1 MASQE
6 SSSRQ
11 SERRARKGKAPMEG
25 PSARIPKEE
34 DEDCSSK
41 IEWTE
46 YRVPEA
52 MMASMPLDEV
62 MTLKL
67 TRTLR
72 VREEAEPSRRSPPV
86 PQFSRARPLTPSS
99 SSTSLTEP
107 PRHTFFL
114 IYYTPTISSH
124 VTLSFNFLYIG
135 GCTTQ

>member
-1 MASQE
+1 
-6 SSSRQ
+6 
-11 SERRARKGKAPMEG
+11 
-25 PSARIPKEE
+25 
-34 DEDCSSK
+34 
-41 IEWTE
+41 
-46 YRVPEA
+46 

-72 VREEAEPSRRSPPV
+72 VKEEAEPSRRSPPV

-124 VTLSFNFLYIG
+124 VTLSFNFFYTG